1 MSEVQTHF
9 ALYSPALKVE
19 TDAPKQRGGGAASG
33 HKDGPRGAAGHLPPA
48 PLTYRG
54 SGCEWVGW
62 PSSPPLPGSPRTHL
76 PIFVVD
82 KDVAGAVVL
91 QVGDLQ
97 AVGVAYLGW
106 LEGGVQM
113 LDLHDGLGLLG
124 LEARVGLWVLTVLC
138 GLG

>member
-1 MSEVQTHF
+1 MDTRMDPEG
-9 ALYSPALKVE
+9 LL
-19 TDAPKQRGGGAASG
+19 G
-33 HKDGPRGAAGHLPPA
+33 
-48 PLTYRG
+48 RG
-54 SGCEWVGW
+54 SGCEWVGR

-76 PIFVVD
+76 PVFMVD

-97 AVGVAYLGW
+97 AVGVANLGW

-124 LEARVGLWVLTVLC
+124 LEARVGLWVLAMLC